1 MSIKKIISHYFLTLV
16 VLTFSLST
24 WGQDINP
31 YLSKWD
37 KYTLSG
43 DSLPVIM
50 PYNRIID
57 PAGDQIYFGDKNME
71 NHALDCALSPDNKV
85 LAIEGRYRIVFYDVK
100 SRKIIS
106 ELIPGYDTLL
116 KGARNTFSGIKWY
129 QKEDRQYVLWSMVCS
144 NNRSYVVKAKWNG
157 QKATVTN
164 RYLFEPVTPSPVALP
179 NELEIHR
186 DVSGD
191 YLIVVL
197 NGNNQVVNINIETGK
212 KVWETNVGVAPYGL
226 VAANGKLF
234 VTNWGGQIPDESDT
248 DVAGVPWGK
257 VKTSPENGSTC
268 EGSVSVLDPATGNVL
283 RKILVGLHPNDIIKS
298 PDERYVYVANAN
310 SDNISV
316 IDTRQMIVTETISV
330 RLLAEKNPFWGSS
343 PNGLEVSGD
352 GKTLFVANGMDNA
365 VAVVRLGKNSSLR
378 GKKNESDVIGFIPTG
393 AYPGAV
399 CLLKNRYIFVA
410 NIEAEGAR
418 IANSSIL
425 SSGEPTFNSHR
436 MMASVSRIPVPGK
449 KKLTAFSKRVVI
461 TNQLFRIS
469 LTLEAPREDI
479 VPVTVP
485 ARIGEPSVFKHVVYI
500 IKENRTYDQVLGDLP
515 EGNGESE
522 LCVFGKE
529 VTPNTH
535 RLAKQFVLLDN
546 YYASG
551 KCSAEGHQWTDASI
565 VTDYVEKNVRAW
577 FRSYPHVQTDALVY
591 SPTGFIWDNALR
603 NGKRVRIYG
612 EAAIPVFNDSLNW
625 TGIYSDFLN
634 NKPFV
639 FSNKTTIEPVK
650 KLLSLTYPGY
660 DNHSIPD
667 VLRAKS
673 FIDELNTCEKL
684 EGDRW
689 PELSIIALPNDH
701 TAGTRPGFP
710 TPRAMV
716 ADNDLALGQIVE
728 AISKSRFWKN
738 TVIFVTEDDSQNG
751 WDHVSAYRTLCQ
763 VISPYS
769 QTQTTVSTQYN
780 QPSMVRTIEQ
790 ILGLPPM
797 NVMDATAMPMF
808 DCFTSKPDTS
818 AYRTIPN
825 IIPLDEMNPDLSA
838 LQGKALHYAKRS
850 MEPQFNHVDGGD
862 DQLLNRII
870 WFALKRGKSYPKVY
884 AGDGGKDDDN

>member
-1 MSIKKIISHYFLTLV
+1 MNIKKNISICLLIFS
-16 VLTFSLST
+16 VLTISFLT
-24 WGQDINP
+24 WGQEENP

-37 KYTLSG
+37 KLFLSG

-57 PAGDQIYFGDKNME
+57 PAGDQIYFGDKNLE
-71 NHALDCALSPDNKV
+71 NHALDCALSPDKKI
-85 LAIEGRYRIVFYDVK
+85 LAIEGRYRVVFYDVE

-106 ELIPGYDTLL
+106 ELKPGNDKELT
-116 KGARNTFSGIKWY
+116 GARNTYSGIKWY
-129 QKEDRQYVLWSMVCS
+129 QKGNLQYVLWSLVS
-144 NNRSYVVKAKWNG
+144 NNNRSFVIRARWDG
-157 QKATVTN
+157 QKAVIAN
-164 RYLFEPVTPSPVALP
+164 RYFFEATVPSPVALP
-179 NELEIHR
+179 NELEILR
-186 DVSGD
+186 EESED

-197 NGNNQVVNINIETGK
+197 NGNNQVVKIHTETGEI
-212 KVWETNVGVAPYGL
+212 VWKTSVGVAPYGL
-226 VAANGKLF
+226 VAAKGKIF
-234 VTNWGGQIPDESDT
+234 VTNWGGQIPDESDI
-248 DVAGVPWGK
+248 DIAGVPWGK
-257 VKTSPENGSTC
+257 VKTNPENGSTR
-268 EGSVSVLDPATGNVL
+268 EGSVTVLDPVTGNVL
-283 RKILVGLHPNDIIKS
+283 REIIVGLHPNDIIKS
-298 PDERYVYVANAN
+298 PDEKYIYVANAN

-316 IDTRQMIVTETISV
+316 IDTRQEMVTETIPV
-330 RLLAEKNPFWGSS
+330 RLSGDENPFWGSS
-343 PNGLEVSGD
+343 PNGLEISNN

-365 VAVVRLGKNSSLR
+365 IAVVKLGKSSSSR
-378 GKKNESDVIGFIPTG
+378 GKGNKSDVIGFIPTG

-399 CLLKNRYIFVA
+399 CLVKGRTLFVA

-418 IANSSIL
+418 MPSSKKL
-425 SSGEPTFNSHR
+425 SGGAPVFNSHL
-436 MMASVSRIPVPGK
+436 MMASVSRIPVPRK
-449 KKLTAFSKRVVI
+449 KKLAAYSKRVVI
-461 TNQLFRIS
+461 ANQLFRVS
-469 LTLEAPREDI
+469 LTLEEPGEHVAP
-479 VPVTVP
+479 VPIP

-515 EGNGESE
+515 EGNGEPE

-565 VTDYVEKNVRAW
+565 VTDYIEKNVRAW

-591 SPTGFIWDNALR
+591 SPTGFLWDNAIR
-603 NGKRVRIYG
+603 NGKSVRIYG
-612 EAAIPVFNDSLNW
+612 EAAIPVFNDTLNW
-625 TGIYSDFLN
+625 TGIYSNFLN
-634 NKPFV
+634 NKPFI
-639 FSNKTTIEPVK
+639 FTNETTIKPVK
-650 KLLSLTYPGY
+650 KMLSPSFPGY
-660 DNHSIPD
+660 DHHSIPD
-667 VLRAKS
+667 ILRAKA
-673 FIDELNTCEKL
+673 FINELNSYEKM
-684 EGDRW
+684 EGDEW

-701 TAGTRPGFP
+701 TAGMRPGFP

-728 AISKSRFWKN
+728 AISKSKFWKN
-738 TVIFVTEDDSQNG
+738 TVIFITEDDSQNG

-808 DCFTSKPDTS
+808 DCFVSEPDTS
-818 AYRTIPN
+818 AYVTVPN
-825 IIPLDEMNPDLSA
+825 IIPLDEMNLSLA
-838 LQGKALHYAKRS
+838 NLHGKALFYAKKS

-870 WFALKRGKSYPKVY
+870 WYALQGKASYPKAY
-884 AGDGGKDDDN
+884 AGDGEDDDD